1 MADKDQD
8 PARVFAFSVRFEYVM
23 EKERLGLRERERE
36 RERERADKIYKSSE
50 RDENQVGVGEV
61 KYI

>member
-23 EKERLGLRERERE
+23 EKDRLGLRERERE
-36 RERERADKIYKSSE
+36 RERERADKI
-50 RDENQVGVGEV
+50 
-61 KYI
+61 

>member
-36 RERERADKIYKSSE
+36 RERELTKSRKVLREMRIRWGS
-50 RDENQVGVGEV
+50 G
-61 KYI
+61 K